1 MLVRLHTAATWTGQ
15 MDDEE
20 SSLIARVIL
29 DGDRRAFGRLV
40 AMHQSSI
47 RGFLL
52 RLTRGDGA
60 LADDLAQDTF
70 LRAYTRIETFQGTG
84 RFFSWLAR
92 IAYRNFLQHIR
103 RKRPEETSGEPP
115 EGVSPGFERASNAKL
130 DMERAFRILSDNERS
145 AITLCYSYG
154 MSHGEASKVT
164 GMPLGTIKSHIARGR
179 AKLQAELR
187 HWRDDMPGEEAKEKE
202 MAS

>member
-1 MLVRLHTAATWTGQ
+1 

-20 SSLIARVIL
+20 SNLIARVVL
-29 DGDRRAFGRLV
+29 DGDRKAFGRLV
-40 AMHQSSI
+40 MMHQSSI
-47 RGFLL
+47 RGFLM

-70 LRAYTRIETFQGTG
+70 LRAYQKIGTYQGTG

-103 RKRPEETSGEPP
+103 RKRPEEVSGEPP
-115 EGVSPGFERASNAKL
+115 EGVSPGFERASNAKM
-130 DMERAFRILSDNERS
+130 DMERAFRLLSDNERS

-154 MSHGEASKVT
+154 MSHGEASTVT

-179 AKLQAELR
+179 AKLQAELH
-187 HWRDDMPGEEAKEKE
+187 HWRDEMGRGEADNGETKRKE

>member
-1 MLVRLHTAATWTGQ
+1 
-15 MDDEE
+15 MDGSE
-20 SSLIARVIL
+20 SDLIARVIL
-29 DGDRRAFGRLV
+29 DGDQKAFGRLV
-40 AMHQSSI
+40 GMHQSPI

-52 RLTRGDGA
+52 RLTRGDAA

-70 LRAYTRIETFQGTG
+70 LRAYLKIGTFQGTG

-103 RKRPEETSGEPP
+103 KKRPEEVAGDPP
-115 EGVSPGFERASNAKL
+115 EGITPGFERASNAKM
-130 DMERAFRILSDNERS
+130 DVERAFRLLSDNERS

-154 MSHGEASKVT
+154 MSHREASEVT
-164 GMPLGTIKSHIARGR
+164 GMPLGTVKSHIARGR
-179 AKLQAELR
+179 VKLQAELR
-187 HWRDDMPGEEAKEKE
+187 HWRDEMGQDESKTDRTRRKE